1 MTTGDPPLG
10 YSWLAS
16 DRPVARLIARPMR
29 RFLDTEAAGGI
40 ILLVAACA
48 ALLWANSPI
57 GDSYES
63 LGTMEISLN
72 LGGFELSEDLRHW
85 INDGL
90 MVIFFFVVGLEIK
103 RELVAGELREP
114 RRAALPAIAALGG
127 MVVPAVIYVAFNA
140 GSDAISG
147 WGIPM
152 ATDIAFAV
160 GVLAVLGKNC
170 PPALK
175 VLLLSIAI
183 VDDIGA
189 IVVIAIFYTDQIEI
203 AWLQAAAGVLVVV
216 VAMRQMHIWWTPV
229 YVVAGVALWVAT
241 LLSGVHATIA
251 GVALGLLTPA
261 LPADPEGARDAMAEA
276 QRLADDPDPE
286 TIRRTTIQAQELV
299 SVAERLELKLHP
311 WSSFMIVPLFAL
323 ANAGVRLSM
332 DDITAAASSPVVR
345 GIVVGL
351 VVGKVV
357 GISGAA
363 WLAVRVG
370 AGVLP
375 DEIGW
380 RHVIGSGAVA
390 GIGFTVALF
399 ISNLAFGSGEVA
411 EEAKIGVFVASLI
424 AAGLGVLLL
433 RHTDRTEE
441 RT

>member
-1 MTTGDPPLG
+1 
-10 YSWLAS
+10 
-16 DRPVARLIARPMR
+16 MR

-48 ALLWANSPI
+48 ALLWANSPF
-57 GDSYES
+57 GASYES
-63 LGTMEISLN
+63 LWTTEISLHV
-72 LGGFELSEDLRHW
+72 GGFELSEDLRHW

-103 RELVAGELREP
+103 RELVAGELKEP
-114 RRAALPAIAALGG
+114 RRAALPAIAAFGG
-127 MVVPAVIYVAFNA
+127 MAVPAMIYVAFNA
-140 GSDAISG
+140 GGDAISG

-160 GVLAVLGKNC
+160 GVLAVLGKKC

-189 IVVIAIFYTDQIEI
+189 IVVIAIFYTDQIET

-229 YVVAGVALWVAT
+229 YVAAGFALWLAT

-261 LPADPEGARDAMAEA
+261 LPADPEGARDAIAEVDT
-276 QRLADDPDPE
+276 LADDPDPE

-299 SVAERLELKLHP
+299 SVAERLELMLHP

-332 DDITAAASSPVVR
+332 DDIAAGSSSPAVR

-363 WLAVRVG
+363 WLAVR
-370 AGVLP
+370 AGVGELP
-375 DEIGW
+375 EEIGW
-380 RHVIGSGAVA
+380 RQVIGSGAVA

-399 ISNLAFGSGEVA
+399 ISNLAFGSGELA
-411 EEAKIGVFVASLI
+411 DEAKLGVLVASVI
-424 AAGLGVLLL
+424 AACLGILLL
-433 RHTDRTEE
+433 RHTDRAG